1 MTKQTLNTS
10 TATPADPLELPASLR
25 RAKTPVVEVKSDAA
39 ATPATTEE
47 PKAKSENLVQA
58 AKRITK
64 AAKAIT
70 SKEKPASKKA
80 KDNTAAIAKAAKP
93 KKTDLKPHQPST
105 IKPTDQNPAKSI
117 VPVSFKKQYAA
128 HNDTC
133 GRPIN
138 MALKE
143 YTTTTNEDGRDA
155 LDLVKL
161 QEVAMANG
169 FDAAKLYGHLNRGQQ
184 RMNVGNRLAGLV
196 KQGKTV
202 IIGKRKFANA
212 DKALAAPT
220 AQQATAAA

>member
-1 MTKQTLNTS
+1 MTTKIQTA
-10 TATPADPLELPASLR
+10 ATQAAKTGGDIIGDVPASLKR
-25 RAKTPVVEVKSDAA
+25 EPTTTPVEVKSDK
-39 ATPATTEE
+39 PASA
-47 PKAKSENLVQA
+47 P
-58 AKRITK
+58 K
-64 AAKAIT
+64 AAKT
-70 SKEKPASKKA
+70 PKDKPASKKA

-155 LDLVKL
+155 LDLDRL

-184 RMNVGNRLAGLV
+184 RMNVGNKLAGLV

-212 DKALAAPT
+212 DKALAAPS